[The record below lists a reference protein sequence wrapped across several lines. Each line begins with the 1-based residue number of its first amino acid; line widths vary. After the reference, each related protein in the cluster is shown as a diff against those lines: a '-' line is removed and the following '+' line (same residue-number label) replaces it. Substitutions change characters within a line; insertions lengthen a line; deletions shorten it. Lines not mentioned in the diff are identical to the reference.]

1 MTALFRFSNIAICR
15 FVVRELGQLLFVV
28 LFANV
33 VASVSLFE
41 QSCDVNG
48 AKQ

>member
-1 MTALFRFSNIAICR
+1 MALFRFSNIAIGRCT
-15 FVVRELGQLLFVV
+15 VLELGQLLFVV
-28 LFANV
+28 LFAYV
-33 VASVSLFE
+33 AASVSLFE